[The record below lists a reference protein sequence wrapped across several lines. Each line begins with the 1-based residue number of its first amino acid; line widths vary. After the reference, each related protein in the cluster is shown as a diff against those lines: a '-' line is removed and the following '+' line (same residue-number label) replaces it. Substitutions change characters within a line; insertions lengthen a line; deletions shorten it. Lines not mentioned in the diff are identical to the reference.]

1 MDISLLGFS
10 GLFRM
15 FNTHPVFVHFPIAF
29 IPAALA
35 LYLLG
40 AVFKDRRWFFAGQT
54 CLVMGALGA
63 VVAVVTGLR
72 AEGSI
77 PHNQQIHDLMQVHKT
92 IGWTI
97 LVLIVLLVLWSFW
110 KKNERPAG
118 FWTFFVGLVFATYLV
133 LQNGDLGGRMVFLE
147 GAAVKPAV
155 PVITGKSTKEAT
167 HPSSAQPS
175 TGDSHDHGDHDHAH

>member
-1 MDISLLGFS
+1 MDFSLLGFS

-40 AVFKDRRWFFAGQT
+40 AVLKDRRWVFAGQA
-54 CLVMGALGA
+54 CLIMGALGA
-63 VVAVVTGLR
+63 AVAVITGLR

-77 PHNQQIHDLMQVHKT
+77 PHNQQIHDLMQVHKS

-97 LVLIVLLVLWSFW
+97 LVSTALLALWSFW

-118 FWTFFVGLVFATYLV
+118 FWAFSVGLVFATYLV

-155 PVITGKSTKEAT
+155 PVITGESTKESAN
-167 HPSSAQPS
+167 PSGAGSS
-175 TGDSHDHGDHDHAH
+175 TGDSHDHGSHDHAH